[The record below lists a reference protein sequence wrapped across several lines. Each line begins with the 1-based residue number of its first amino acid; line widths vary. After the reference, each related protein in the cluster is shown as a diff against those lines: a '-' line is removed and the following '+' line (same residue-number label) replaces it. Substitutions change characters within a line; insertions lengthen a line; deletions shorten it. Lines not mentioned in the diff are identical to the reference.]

1 MVHLKRLGQGVL
13 ARVRET
19 REFDRNV
26 QLLFLTTILNW
37 VGQGIFLVAFNLY
50 VLSMGIET
58 DILGRILSIGPFA
71 HALASIPFGLL
82 GEKIGHKNGF
92 MAIYLIGGVSCLM
105 QATTPNVSL
114 IAAAAF
120 FGGLALAGDFVMRLP
135 FLATNAKEEHHTR
148 VFSLDG
154 LLTSASFS
162 IGSLLAGYL
171 PNLLLGL
178 SPDLTTRYRY
188 TLYVGGLLTLSAMVP
203 ALLMR
208 PRPRSRAKDKRVNLS
223 SFLWGID
230 RFTVQLAIIQLFVGM
245 TMGLVLPFM
254 NVYFTYE
261 LGISREFFGTIAAL
275 AIIPVAIATS
285 VGPSLAKRMGTVRA
299 VTASHFVILSCTLAL
314 ALTNHGLVATAAYW
328 GFRAIRSMGASLW
341 FSFAMG
347 AAAPRAKA
355 AASAW
360 LDITFWLGMGI
371 AAWVTGRLLAVD
383 NYSMPFY
390 LASATAMVAG
400 LITHVFMSSR
410 NEPPAEQ
417 PTHA

>member
-1 MVHLKRLGQGVL
+1 MEHITRLGQEVL
-13 ARVRET
+13 ASIREA
-19 REFDRNV
+19 RDFDRNV
-26 QLLFLTTILNW
+26 KLLFLTTTLNW

-58 DILGRILSIGPFA
+58 DTLGRILSIGPFA

-82 GEKIGHKNGF
+82 GEKIGHKSAF
-92 MAIYLIGGVSCLM
+92 VAIYLIGGVSCLM

-135 FLATNAKEEHHTR
+135 FLASNAKKEHHTR

-188 TLYVGGLLTLSAMVP
+188 TLYLGGLLTLSAMVP
-203 ALLMR
+203 ALLMT
-208 PRPRSRAKDKRVNLS
+208 PRLRSTAEDKRISLS
-223 SFLWGID
+223 PYLWGID

-245 TMGLVLPFM
+245 TTGLILPFV
-254 NVYFTYE
+254 NVFFIYR
-261 LGISREFFGTIAAL
+261 LGTSPAFFGTIAAL
-275 AIIPVAIATS
+275 AILPVAITAT
-285 VGPSLAKRMGTVRA
+285 VGPSIAKRFGTVRA
-299 VTASHFVILSCTLAL
+299 VTASRFVFLTCTLTL
-314 ALTNHGLVATAAYW
+314 ALTNNPLLAAAAYW
-328 GFRAIRSMGASLW
+328 GYRALRSMIASLW

-390 LASATAMVAG
+390 LASATAVVAG
-400 LITHVFMSSR
+400 LTTHVFMDSR
-410 NEPPAEQ
+410 DERPAQ
-417 PTHA
+417 QITG